1 MPPTPL
7 KPRQTAAEQRNGTLA
22 RKLVARPRKRAAKK
36 DTSDPGRPTTG
47 QSRDAFLAP
56 RPSVRQTEQI
66 AILAL
71 AIICGLIGLA
81 VHVFG
86 LASIVLMSVLLGLI
100 AADVRGR
107 RGRGV
112 ISELVAEAKNVA
124 EDITSA
130 RA

>member
-1 MPPTPL
+1 VSSTPS
-7 KPRQTAAEQRNGTLA
+7 KPRQTAVEQRNGTLA
-22 RKLVARPRKRAAKK
+22 RKLVARPRKRAAGK
-36 DTSDPGRPTTG
+36 DTSDSDG
-47 QSRDAFLAP
+47 ALAP
-56 RPSVRQTEQI
+56 RASVRQTEQI

-81 VHVFG
+81 AHVFM

-124 EDITSA
+124 DDITSA
-130 RA
+130 